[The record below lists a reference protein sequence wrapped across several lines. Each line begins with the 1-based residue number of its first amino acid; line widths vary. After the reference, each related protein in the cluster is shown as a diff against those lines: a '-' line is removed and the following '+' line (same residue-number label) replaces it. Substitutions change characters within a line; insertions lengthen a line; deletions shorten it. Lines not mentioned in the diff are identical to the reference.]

1 MIKGFVPTSPNQLWV
16 SDITY
21 IPLAGGDVCYL
32 HLVTDAY
39 SHKIVGWV
47 LADSLRAS
55 ATLEALRQAIDQ
67 AVEMT
72 GSENL
77 EGLIHH
83 SDRGVQYCCDAYVE
97 APSAAW
103 HCHQHDGRL
112 QAHGQCRG
120 GTYQWDN

>member
-1 MIKGFVPTSPNQLWV
+1 MSQ
-16 SDITY
+16 
-21 IPLAGGDVCYL
+21 PLPINCGLAILPIYRLLGGDVCYL

-77 EGLIHH
+77 EGPDTPL
-83 SDRGVQYCCDAYVE
+83 
-97 APSAAW
+97 
-103 HCHQHDGRL
+103 
-112 QAHGQCRG
+112 
-120 GTYQWDN
+120 